1 MPAPYSERI
10 SKHKPYPREEFDD
23 DLLTALERGIAVGIL
38 QGTRVMLIAPQHLQP
53 HHYVLSVGE
62 AARRLNL
69 KHRPEPRGLRKFL
82 RWVVD

>member
-1 MPAPYSERI
+1 M
-10 SKHKPYPREEFDD
+10 SKQNPYPREDFDD

-53 HHYVLSVGE
+53 HHHVLSAEE

-69 KHRPEPRGLRKFL
+69 KHQPEPRGLRKFL
-82 RWVVD
+82 RWIAD